1 VAHTKAR
8 AKRAR
13 EVWGDTPQERS
24 IYQVTEQGGS
34 YEPRNVRF
42 TKLLS
47 KEAHTKARAKRAR
60 EVWGDTPQ
68 ERSIYQVT
76 EQGGSYESLSEASPG
91 GLGGYPPGT
100 FDLPSY

>member
-1 VAHTKAR
+1 MC
-8 AKRAR
+8 R
-13 EVWGDTPQERS
+13 EAYEGPSEPSPGVGGYPPGRS

-34 YEPRNVRF
+34 YEGPSEASPGGLGDPGVPPRNVRF

-60 EVWGDTPQ
+60 GVWGDTPQ

-76 EQGGSYESLSEASPG
+76 EQGSS
-91 GLGGYPPGT
+91 
-100 FDLPSY
+100 